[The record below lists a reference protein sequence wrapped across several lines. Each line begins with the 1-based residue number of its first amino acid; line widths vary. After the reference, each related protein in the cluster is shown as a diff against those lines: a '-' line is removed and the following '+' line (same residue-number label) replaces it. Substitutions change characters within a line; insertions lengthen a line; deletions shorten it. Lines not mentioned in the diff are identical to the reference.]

1 MDTRLKQ
8 DALIE
13 EALTSQPLAPM
24 PRSITLDVL
33 ARIQTTEA
41 KRPALL
47 TWNDLVLSLVLAVCL
62 AALWFAFQSLPPI
75 LLAKIRIQL
84 ILAYQDFIV
93 NARWLI
99 PTITLG
105 LASILFAVTLP
116 SLIQMLRSIR
126 SSTAD

>member
-24 PRSITLDVL
+24 PRSITVDVL

>member
-13 EALTSQPLAPM
+13 EALNSQPLAPM
-24 PRSITLDVL
+24 PRSIIPDVL
-33 ARIQTTEA
+33 ARIQTAEA
-41 KRPALL
+41 KRPVLL
-47 TWNDLVLSLVLAVCL
+47 TWNDLVLSVVIAACL

-75 LLAKIRIQL
+75 MVAKLRIQF
-84 ILAYQDFIV
+84 ILAYQQFIV

-99 PTITLG
+99 PAVTFG

-116 SLIQMLRSIR
+116 SLYRMFLGNRR
-126 SSTAD
+126 

>member
-47 TWNDLVLSLVLAVCL
+47 TWNDLVLSLVLAACL

-116 SLIQMLRSIR
+116 SLYRMTVKSLSRN
-126 SSTAD
+126 

>member
-33 ARIQTTEA
+33 ARIQTAEA

-47 TWNDLVLSLVLAVCL
+47 TWNDLLLSVVLAACL
-62 AALWFAFQSLPPI
+62 AALWFAYQSLPPI
-75 LLAKIRIQL
+75 MLAKIRIQL

-105 LASILFAVTLP
+105 LAAILFAVTLP
-116 SLIQMLRSIR
+116 SLYRMTMDNRR
-126 SSTAD
+126 

>member
-47 TWNDLVLSLVLAVCL
+47 TWNDFVLSFVIAACI
-62 AALWFAFQSLPPI
+62 AALWFTAQNLPPI
-75 LLAKIRIQL
+75 MLAKIRIQA
-84 ILAYQDFIV
+84 ILLYQDFIV
-93 NARWLI
+93 NMRWLI
-99 PTITLG
+99 PVIFFGLGAFLAALTI
-105 LASILFAVTLP
+105 P
-116 SLIQMLRSIR
+116 MLYKM
-126 SSTAD
+126 TAERRR

>member
-105 LASILFAVTLP
+105 LASILFVVTLP